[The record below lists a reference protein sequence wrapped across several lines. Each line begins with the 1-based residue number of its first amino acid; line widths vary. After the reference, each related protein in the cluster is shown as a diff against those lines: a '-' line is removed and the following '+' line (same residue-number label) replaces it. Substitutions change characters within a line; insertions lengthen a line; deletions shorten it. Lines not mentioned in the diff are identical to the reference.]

1 MSANEILFKEINPNL
16 FIFGQINDKTSLEFI
31 GELWALC
38 TEIIATPKTPLE
50 LSITISSDG
59 GEISSMNAICDAI
72 EFVKNSGFTVHTIG
86 LGSVMS
92 AALLILGS
100 GTKGYRKIGKNTR
113 LMFHP
118 IISEHGGT
126 YNTIKTEYEETKY
139 CQDQYLDK
147 LCELTGKNKAY
158 YEDILAKDMNYYFRA
173 EEAISWG
180 LADIVFNACALPLT
194 NPIVARKPKKKAPI
208 SKKPKAKKTKPE

>member
-1 MSANEILFKEINPNL
+1 MVNEILFKEINPNL
-16 FIFGQINDKTSLEFI
+16 FIFGQINEKTCLEFI

-38 TEIIATPKTPLE
+38 AEILATPKTPLE
-50 LSITISSDG
+50 LSVTINSDG

-72 EFVKNSGFTVHTIG
+72 EFIKNSGFTVHTIG

-126 YNTIKTEYEETKY
+126 YNTIRTEYEETKY
-139 CQDQYLDK
+139 CQEQYLEK
-147 LCELTGKNKAY
+147 LCELTGKNKEYFEA
-158 YEDILAKDMNYYFRA
+158 ILAKDMNYYFRA

-180 LADIVFNACALPLT
+180 LTDILFNACELPLT
-194 NPIVARKPKKKAPI
+194 KTRAPKKTRTPAIKQ
-208 SKKPKAKKTKPE
+208 KKPKAKKAKPE